1 MLEVKINDSLSNIT
15 TIKELYDSIDSEE
28 VVQLIQSVLNMPSK
42 KLVYTSFD
50 GDYLDYINHMTYI
63 TLKAGFTPINPEC
76 ALGYYVSTYTHM
88 GKKVDTMQDC
98 IALELL
104 CDELWL
110 FLENPTVLNALSEG
124 VVAEMIA
131 WIDNKQTQDMRVYNS
146 ELIKAFTTLTKLTG
160 KLNKKQD
167 IISSK
172 FNFLELNIQ
181 DILKKMDGQ
190 FVNDINTRLLDKIK
204 TGKREVIY
212 ASTNFYD
219 IKYSDW
225 LRAYCYRTNKVAI
238 VPSQL
243 LNSFV
248 LNIAYGNLIIQSY
261 LLDRLSLL
269 RKVNT
274 IYFITKPGNKSET
287 YSIDYIFDYAFW
299 LLNKEVY
306 SVQFFTW
313 DQMDVPKFVNK
324 DWALTQKERMEWFG
338 ECVK

>member
-1 MLEVKINDSLSNIT
+1 MLEVKINGTLNDIT
-15 TIKELYDSIDSEE
+15 TIEELYDRIESKEI
-28 VVQLIQSVLNMPSK
+28 VNLIRNTLNMPSK
-42 KLVYTSFD
+42 KIVYTSFD
-50 GDYLDYINHMTYI
+50 GDYLDYINHMAYI

-76 ALGYYVSTYTHM
+76 ALGYYVSTHTHK

-110 FLENPTVLNALSEG
+110 FLENPTDFNSLPEG
-124 VVAEMIA
+124 VVAEMIS
-131 WIDNKQTQDMRVYNS
+131 WIDNKPTKDMRVYND
-146 ELIKAFTTLTKLTG
+146 ELIKAFTTLTTLTG
-160 KLNKKQD
+160 GLNKKQD
-167 IISSK
+167 IISSE

-181 DILKKMDGQ
+181 DILKRMDEQ
-190 FVNDINTRLLDKIK
+190 FVNDIHIRLTDKIK
-204 TGKREVIY
+204 TKRREVVY

-225 LRAYCYRTNKVAI
+225 LRSYCYRTNKVAI

-248 LNIAYGNLIIQSY
+248 LNIAYGNSIIQSY

-299 LLNKEVY
+299 LLNKAVY

-313 DQMDVPKFVNK
+313 DKMDVPKFVNK
-324 DWALTQKERMEWFG
+324 DWALTQKERIECFG
-338 ECVK
+338 LK